1 MSHNNGNGPTDA
13 PGQNKEYG
21 IIINAKKVTV
31 TGHKINY
38 DTIVSLANITPTST
52 NGLLFVVLYERGN
65 SDNATGSL
73 TQGQD
78 VAIREGM
85 VFHVTATNKS

>member
-1 MSHNNGNGPTDA
+1 MSHNHGKGPTDA
-13 PGQNKEYG
+13 PGQNKEYS

-38 DTIVSLANITPTST
+38 DTIVSLANITPIST

-78 VAIREGM
+78 VTIREGM

>member
-1 MSHNNGNGPTDA
+1 MYHNNGNGPTDA

-31 TGHKINY
+31 TGHKIDY

-73 TQGQD
+73 TQRQE